1 MEIRQLMYFI
11 EVVKQKS
18 MTKASEKL
26 HVSQPALSKG
36 VKSLE
41 EEIGITLINR
51 SNKTH
56 ELTDAGHIVY
66 EYAQKILAQMDEMAT
81 TLHDMTNLARGSI
94 NIGIPPMIGSL
105 FFPKVI
111 AAFHKA
117 YPNIQINIKE
127 YGAAKVV
134 KSVEE
139 GEFEIGVAVLPIIDE
154 SSFHVFHLVSEEIK
168 LIVHEQHPL
177 SKRQKVHM
185 KELIDEEF
193 IFYSEEFALY
203 EMMKR
208 GFINEGFEPNIIFKS
223 SQWDFMIE
231 IVAANL
237 GISML
242 PESIC
247 NRTTNN
253 QVRFIDLDP
262 VTNWELA
269 VITKKDRYLS
279 VAGRRFIDFIL
290 QQ

>member
-1 MEIRQLMYFI
+1 MEIRQLMYFV

-56 ELTDAGHIVY
+56 ELTDAGQIVY
-66 EYAQKILAQMDEMAT
+66 DYAQKIMAQMDEMAT
-81 TLHDMTNLARGSI
+81 TLHDMTNLARGNI

-111 AAFHKA
+111 SAFHKA

-139 GEFEIGVAVLPIIDE
+139 GEIEIGIAVLPIMDE

-168 LIVHEQHPL
+168 LIVHKQHPL
-177 SKRQKVHM
+177 SNRKKVHM

-193 IFYSEEFALY
+193 IFYSEDFALY

-208 GFINEGFEPNIIFKS
+208 GFINAGFEPNIIFKS

-253 QVRFIDLDP
+253 QVRFIDLEP
-262 VTNWELA
+262 VTNWQLA

>member
-1 MEIRQLMYFI
+1 MEIRQLMYFV

-56 ELTDAGHIVY
+56 ELTDAGQIVY
-66 EYAQKILAQMDEMAT
+66 DYAQKIMAQMDEMAT
-81 TLHDMTNLARGSI
+81 TLHDMTNLARGNI

-111 AAFHKA
+111 SAFHKA

-139 GEFEIGVAVLPIIDE
+139 GEIEIGIAVLPIMDE

-168 LIVHEQHPL
+168 LIVHKQHPL
-177 SKRQKVHM
+177 SNRK
-185 KELIDEEF
+185 
-193 IFYSEEFALY
+193 
-203 EMMKR
+203 
-208 GFINEGFEPNIIFKS
+208 KS
-223 SQWDFMIE
+223 I
-231 IVAANL
+231 
-237 GISML
+237 
-242 PESIC
+242 
-247 NRTTNN
+247 
-253 QVRFIDLDP
+253 
-262 VTNWELA
+262 
-269 VITKKDRYLS
+269 
-279 VAGRRFIDFIL
+279 
-290 QQ
+290 

>member
-1 MEIRQLMYFI
+1 MDIRQLMYFV

-18 MTKASEKL
+18 MTRASEKL
-26 HVSQPALSKG
+26 HISQPALSKG
-36 VKSLE
+36 IKSLE
-41 EEIGITLINR
+41 EEIGMTLINR

-56 ELTDAGHIVY
+56 ELTDAGQIVY
-66 EYAQKILAQMDEMAT
+66 EYAQKIMAQMDEMAT

-94 NIGIPPMIGSL
+94 TIGIPPMIGSL

-117 YPNIQINIKE
+117 YPNIHINIKE

-139 GEFEIGVAVLPIIDE
+139 GEFEIGIAVLPLTDE
-154 SSFHVFHLVSEEIK
+154 SSFNVFHLVSEEIK
-168 LIVHEQHPL
+168 LIVNEQHKL
-177 SKRQKVHM
+177 ADRKQVHM
-185 KELIDEEF
+185 KELKEEEF

-247 NRTTNN
+247 SRTTNN
-253 QVRFIDLDP
+253 QVRFMDLKP
-262 VTNWELA
+262 VTNWQLA